1 MASFYV
7 LLVVMLVGTN
17 LGIVKGGKKTPI
29 DKKYVMQFREG
40 EKVKCEVTGGKKNKE
55 GGNKLVEDV

>member
-17 LGIVKGGKKTPI
+17 LGIVKGRRKTPI
-29 DKKYVMQFREG
+29 DKEYVMQFREG
-40 EKVKCEVTGGKKNKE
+40 EKVKCEVVGGKKNNE
-55 GGNKLVEDV
+55 AECKLVEAV